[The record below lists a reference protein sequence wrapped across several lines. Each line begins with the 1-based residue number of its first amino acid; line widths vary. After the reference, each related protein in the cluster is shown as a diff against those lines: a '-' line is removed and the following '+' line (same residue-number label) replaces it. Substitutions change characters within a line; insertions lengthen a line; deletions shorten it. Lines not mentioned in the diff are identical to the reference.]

1 MSRLPAALALKLVEC
16 IESLLVDIEEKL
28 DSLHAAPSVDLAH
41 EVADILDEAI
51 EAVESLLPHFVDA
64 ACAVEDSVEEEASTQ
79 EPPQ

>member
-1 MSRLPAALALKLVEC
+1 MSRLPASLAVKLVEC

-64 ACAVEDSVEEEASTQ
+64 ACAEDSVDSEASTQ